1 MKAVIFDMY
10 GVILKAPEGDLI
22 PFIRK
27 YFPELTDDCIND
39 LWKEAACGRK
49 TSYEFFREVGFK
61 GEIQEIEKEYLET
74 IQIDDNFLYAAKCLK
89 RDYKLILLSNDLSEW
104 SAYLREKFGL
114 NELFDKIIISGDF
127 GILKPDNRLFNMILD
142 GLHQPASECCYID
155 DREKNLK
162 AAALLGMQVILFNRR
177 NVTFDGNI
185 IYDFKELEELITLT
199 FESDYS

>member
-27 YFPELTDDCIND
+27 YFPERSEDYIND

-61 GEIQEIEKEYLET
+61 GEIQDIEKEYLKT
-74 IQIDDNFLYAAKCLK
+74 IQIDDNFFNVAKCLK
-89 RDYKLILLSNDLSEW
+89 KDYKLILLSNDLSEW

-142 GLHQPASECCYID
+142 GNQPASECFYID
-155 DREKNLK
+155 DREKNLN
-162 AAALLGMQVILFNRR
+162 AAAQLGMQVILFNRR
-177 NVTFDGNI
+177 NVPFEGNI
-185 IYDFKELEELITLT
+185 IYDFKELEELIR
-199 FESDYS
+199 